1 MIVEDLLHY
10 SPLRL
15 ISTQPQTTISEAA
28 QRMGKFDIGIVVVM
42 DDDDNVAGVL
52 SERDIVKGLGD
63 TETAIE
69 EAVVGDLMTESV
81 ITVSPTDSL
90 VDAVLIMN
98 THGIRHLLVVQAD
111 KPVGVLSIRDVLR
124 VFASQLLEVK
134 CDTDGELKLELVKA
148 LAAV

>member
-15 ISTQPQTTISEAA
+15 ISAQPQTTISEAA
-28 QRMGKFDIGIVVVM
+28 QKMAKFNIGIVVVI
-42 DDDDNVAGVL
+42 DDDNNVAGVL